1 MERINNGIVLKN
13 ATTTR
18 YTQPIVLFPASS
30 LALKLKLLQIFGRNV
45 KGMWSEREDVIDSR
59 CPWD

>member
-13 ATTTR
+13 ATRTR

-30 LALKLKLLQIFGRNV
+30 LALKFKLLQIFGGNV
-45 KGMWSEREDVIDSR
+45 KRMWSEREDVIDSR
-59 CPWD
+59 YPWD